1 MKISALFSMW
11 IWNRCVMP
19 SIMSNV
25 SDKNCVFN
33 KMAIHQKRKASFRG
47 TRTQNICFIMTLF
60 YSTLNVF
67 SGSINYL
74 SEGALI
80 QPTLSFSTTGSHS
93 SGKTRYYFYIRYFC
107 INIDF
112 QNTAYSCHVSYM
124 KMKLPVWYMILFQ
137 RTINTNSNSRTTS
150 FSFVFSSDREQK
162 MFENWKIIQKHF
174 CRNSFSS
181 S

>member
-1 MKISALFSMW
+1 MINWACDINMKISALFSMW
-11 IWNRCVMP
+11 IWNRCVVP

-33 KMAIHQKRKASFRG
+33 KMAIHQKRKASVRG
-47 TRTQNICFIMTLF
+47 NRTQNICFIMTLF

-107 INIDF
+107 NNIDF
-112 QNTAYSCHVSYM
+112 LNVFLAMFLIWKWNCSYDTWSYFNV
-124 KMKLPVWYMILFQ
+124 L
-137 RTINTNSNSRTTS
+137 
-150 FSFVFSSDREQK
+150 
-162 MFENWKIIQKHF
+162 
-174 CRNSFSS
+174 
-181 S
+181 

>member
-1 MKISALFSMW
+1 
-11 IWNRCVMP
+11 
-19 SIMSNV
+19 MSNV

-107 INIDF
+107 NNIDF
-112 QNTAYSCHVSYM
+112 LNVYRIF
-124 KMKLPVWYMILFQ
+124 LPCFLYENEIARMIHDPIS
-137 RTINTNSNSRTTS
+137 TYY
-150 FSFVFSSDREQK
+150 K
-162 MFENWKIIQKHF
+162 YKIFIQGRLHF
-174 CRNSFSS
+174 LLYFHPIANKKCSKIGK
-181 S
+181 

>member
-1 MKISALFSMW
+1 
-11 IWNRCVMP
+11 
-19 SIMSNV
+19 MSNV

-107 INIDF
+107 NNIDF
-112 QNTAYSCHVSYM
+112 LNVYRIF
-124 KMKLPVWYMILFQ
+124 LPCFLYENEIARMIHDPISTYYKYKYLFKDDFIFFCIFI
-137 RTINTNSNSRTTS
+137 RSRTKNVRKLENNS
-150 FSFVFSSDREQK
+150 KAFLSQFVF
-162 MFENWKIIQKHF
+162 FIIMHKG
-174 CRNSFSS
+174 
-181 S
+181 

>member
-1 MKISALFSMW
+1 MINWACDINMKISVLFSMW
-11 IWNRCVMP
+11 IWNRCVVP
-19 SIMSNV
+19 SIMSKV

-93 SGKTRYYFYIRYFC
+93 SGKTRHYFYRYFYINVNYQNVE
-107 INIDF
+107 NIRII
-112 QNTAYSCHVSYM
+112 Y
-124 KMKLPVWYMILFQ
+124 LILSK
-137 RTINTNSNSRTTS
+137 NNLL
-150 FSFVFSSDREQK
+150 
-162 MFENWKIIQKHF
+162 KIIHYLIAVL
-174 CRNSFSS
+174 
-181 S
+181 